1 MKPTRTDV
9 IAALDAIEASE
20 RPADHPRKLA
30 QQAITQHRRRSTQPT
45 LTQAR
50 IDSGSETEERR
61 RRFVSASVKWSRRS
75 LWARLFRR

>member
-1 MKPTRTDV
+1 MRPTNHDIT
-9 IAALDAIEASE
+9 AALDAIEASE

-30 QQAITQHRRRSTQPT
+30 KQAIARHRSTQT
-45 LTQAR
+45 LTQSR

-75 LWARLFRR
+75 WWARLFRR